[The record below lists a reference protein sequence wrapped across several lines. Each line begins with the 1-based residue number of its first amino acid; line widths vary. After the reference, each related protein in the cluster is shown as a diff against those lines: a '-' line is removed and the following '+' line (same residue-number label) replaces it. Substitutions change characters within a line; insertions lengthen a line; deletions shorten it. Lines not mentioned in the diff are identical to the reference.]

1 MGRRKGSRP
10 QYEFAEQL
18 GAKHVRLDETLMRTD
33 AWQHLSLNGRCMLIE
48 LMRLHNGQNNGDIV
62 LGIRE
67 AARRLDCSP
76 NHAHKLLRE
85 LGEKGFVR
93 CAKAGRFGLGD
104 REASTWRLTIF
115 GTLADRR
122 PSAEYRTWKP
132 PKPAAEAKHESHRQ
146 RPQDTNDATVTT
158 VPVAP
163 DDTPGRTPCN
173 GHAAIGSL
181 AGRTGCD
188 TINIPSKEGT
198 SSDMTGATGR
208 CDIGALRKAFGS
220 WVVDQPRGTSARV
233 AREIGVTAGHL
244 SSFRRGRY
252 GLGRGP
258 AQRLAALLKDTGSP
272 K

>member
-1 MGRRKGSRP
+1 M
-10 QYEFAEQL
+10 QTE
-18 GAKHVRLDETLMRTD
+18 

-48 LMRLHNGQNNGDIV
+48 LMRLHNGRNNGDIV

-67 AARRLDCSP
+67 AASRLGCSP

-85 LGEKGFVR
+85 LEDKGFLR
-93 CAKAGRFGLGD
+93 RTKAGRFGLGD
-104 REASTWRLTIF
+104 REASAWRLTMF

-122 PSAEYRTWKP
+122 PSAEYRTWKL

-146 RPQDTNDATVTT
+146 RPEDAHDATVTT
-158 VPVAP
+158 VPDAP
-163 DDTPGRTPCN
+163 DDTVGRTPCN

-188 TINIPSKEGT
+188 TINIPSGEGAA
-198 SSDMTGATGR
+198 SDATGATGQ

-220 WVVDQPRGTSARV
+220 WVDDQPRGTSARV

-252 GLGRGP
+252 GLGRDP
-258 AQRLAALLKDTGSP
+258 AQRLAALLKDAGLP